1 MSETGPSV
9 RRIRRLALLGGIVAG
24 LSLLLALK
32 GAGDANRLVGASD
45 REEART
51 VSDVVLQAL
60 VQDAQV
66 RRDQRSDSDPSYT
79 KRVDAELN
87 EERINVLFYGYGE
100 SHEPPLNERV
110 IIGSVTIA
118 SIDTRDTR
126 LNDVALVSLTHDIR
140 APEIERYLRKKGDYD
155 GYPVKIDKAYP
166 VGGFALMRKTLED
179 ATGLAIDFQVAFA
192 DAVIARLVDEVIAP
206 IEVEVPADF
215 EANPFYIDGMKFP
228 ARRFSR
234 GTQSMDGVTVIQY
247 IKTVPS
253 VEGGGYYGREL
264 EHNARKHLVFRAL
277 GSALEDRDGGP
288 GLILAIL
295 RVLIEGERDG
305 LLSFD
310 FEAEELLI
318 GHIGLVPG
326 MAQAALGN
334 QRTTLPQISHAIYI
348 VDSAHGDGGVQWV
361 TASESP
367 MIKSELALGRYPD
380 QAVEVPLN
388 PNPYGDLVTE
398 YWGSVRSLVKKSLL
412 ARP

>member
-155 GYPVKIDKAYP
+155 GYPVKIDKAPLQSPGEISSHGALSDSHETDQRDVSFRSFWQGASPDYSQRWCAGSKP
-166 VGGFALMRKTLED
+166 LRSRAMGLYLEGTCKPTLCCGF
-179 ATGLAIDFQVAFA
+179 
-192 DAVIARLVDEVIAP
+192 
-206 IEVEVPADF
+206 
-215 EANPFYIDGMKFP
+215 
-228 ARRFSR
+228 S
-234 GTQSMDGVTVIQY
+234 
-247 IKTVPS
+247 S
-253 VEGGGYYGREL
+253 VHE
-264 EHNARKHLVFRAL
+264 
-277 GSALEDRDGGP
+277 
-288 GLILAIL
+288 
-295 RVLIEGERDG
+295 
-305 LLSFD
+305 
-310 FEAEELLI
+310 
-318 GHIGLVPG
+318 
-326 MAQAALGN
+326 
-334 QRTTLPQISHAIYI
+334 
-348 VDSAHGDGGVQWV
+348 
-361 TASESP
+361 
-367 MIKSELALGRYPD
+367 
-380 QAVEVPLN
+380 
-388 PNPYGDLVTE
+388 
-398 YWGSVRSLVKKSLL
+398 
-412 ARP
+412 

>member
-1 MSETGPSV
+1 MSETGHSV
-9 RRIRRLALLGGIVAG
+9 RRIRRFALLGGIVAG

-32 GAGDANRLVGASD
+32 GAGDANQLVGASD
-45 REEART
+45 RKEAKT
-51 VSDVVLQAL
+51 VSDVLLQAL
-60 VQDAQV
+60 VQDAQI

-118 SIDTRDTR
+118 SISTRS
-126 LNDVALVSLTHDIR
+126 NDIALVSLTHDIR
-140 APEIERYLRKKGDYD
+140 APEIERYLRAKGEHD
-155 GYPVKIDKAYP
+155 GYPIKIDKAYP
-166 VGGFALMRKTLED
+166 VGGFALMRETLED

-192 DAVIARLVDEVIAP
+192 DTIIARLVDEVIAP

-228 ARRFSR
+228 PRRFSR
-234 GTQSMDGVTVIQY
+234 GTQSMDGITVIQY

-277 GSALEDRDGGP
+277 VSALQDRASGP
-288 GLILAIL
+288 GLILGIL
-295 RVLIEGERDG
+295 RVLIEGERNG

-318 GHIGLVPG
+318 DHIGLVPG
-326 MAQAALGN
+326 VAQAALGN
-334 QRTTLPQISHAIYI
+334 QGTALPEISQAIYV

-380 QAVEVPLN
+380 RAVEVPLN
-388 PNPYGDLVTE
+388 PNPYGDLVTQ
-398 YWGSVRSLVKKSLL
+398 YWGSVRSLVKTSLS
-412 ARP
+412 RTP